1 MRKYAEDLVG
11 ALDRS
16 YYNTQRDVANQ
27 AYQTNWGN
35 LQNQYKNLQDK
46 LKRQQ
51 EQANKDFAN
60 GLVNVSDNSFSRM
73 RGANQDLTQRGLMTS
88 GVRDL
93 YNQADTT
100 QKGADVKELLGTSNN
115 IAVDIANQLSE
126 ANQKYAANQAE
137 LDKNLGDALGEI
149 GAAETAA
156 QMAYNKGLADIIG
169 AAEERKAANASA
181 SAGSKYE
188 EDLEEMYRR
197 QGIYEVLV
205 DNTLTDEEKSSI
217 LRALY
222 GIGNSSDVVKA
233 YQGIAGADERKE
245 KALKEAGEAYDKALK
260 EYQKFGKTSDKKVS
274 YSTVKTPGE
283 EGYEQ
288 QKAEIQ
294 SDPYAKRKD
303 LVAGAPSNNTKYTP
317 TASDSAYL
325 DALYQQELK
334 NSNISSNLGYQPTVS
349 GSNLP
354 TMPYDSSSSSQGSGG
369 YTPMTDKQLKLKAL
383 EEANNRLQEARLK
396 DYAEDYYD
404 LYQLLY
410 GGK

>member
-245 KALKEAGEAYDKALK
+245 KALN
-260 EYQKFGKTSDKKVS
+260 F
-274 YSTVKTPGE
+274 
-283 EGYEQ
+283 
-288 QKAEIQ
+288 
-294 SDPYAKRKD
+294 
-303 LVAGAPSNNTKYTP
+303 
-317 TASDSAYL
+317 
-325 DALYQQELK
+325 
-334 NSNISSNLGYQPTVS
+334 
-349 GSNLP
+349 
-354 TMPYDSSSSSQGSGG
+354 
-369 YTPMTDKQLKLKAL
+369 
-383 EEANNRLQEARLK
+383 
-396 DYAEDYYD
+396 
-404 LYQLLY
+404 
-410 GGK
+410 